1 VASCEGPQFLLKSAV
16 RFSLRSTEAGEF
28 CMSENKGELASESSL
43 ERQRYRLLLEITDVV
58 ARAQSVPEAIK

>member
-1 VASCEGPQFLLKSAV
+1 
-16 RFSLRSTEAGEF
+16 
-28 CMSENKGELASESSL
+28 MSENKGELASESSL